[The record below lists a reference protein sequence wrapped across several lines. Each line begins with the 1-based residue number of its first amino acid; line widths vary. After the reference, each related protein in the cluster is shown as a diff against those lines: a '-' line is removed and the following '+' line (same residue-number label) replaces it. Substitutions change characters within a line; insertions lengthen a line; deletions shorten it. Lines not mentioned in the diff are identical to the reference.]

1 MRPAEFSNDDIVNAG
16 KELLNAGRNVTGFAL
31 RQRVSGGSAPRLK
44 QVWDEYLKGESGAV
58 VEQMAELPIELE
70 EQLKA
75 VSGALV
81 ERLRLLASELN
92 NHAVKASER
101 RVSEVVRSAGEQR
114 AQTERELADAST
126 TVDEMEAKLEAAAG
140 EVQSLI
146 AKLTRATQISQQQT
160 VELAQLKERLLA
172 AEAIAKNSEMRELA
186 EHTRANEARDRA
198 SRLEGQVEA
207 LEKLLTSQRGSA
219 LPRG

>member
-1 MRPAEFSNDDIVNAG
+1 MRPAEFSDDDIVKAG
-16 KELLNAGRNVTGFAL
+16 KELLAAGRNVTGFAL
-31 RQRVSGGSAPRLK
+31 RQRVSSGSAPRLK
-44 QVWDEYLKGESGAV
+44 QVWDEHLNSQSEAV

-81 ERLRLLASELN
+81 ERQRHLASELN

-114 AQTERELADAST
+114 AQAERELADAST
-126 TVDEMEAKLEAAAG
+126 TVDDVEAKLEVAAK
-140 EVQSLI
+140 EMQSLT
-146 AKLTRATQISQQQT
+146 AKLTRATQISQQQA

-172 AEAIAKNSEMRELA
+172 TEAIAKNSEARELA
-186 EHTRANEARDRA
+186 EHSQANEARDRA

-207 LEKLLTSQRGSA
+207 LGKLLATQQGPA